1 MPTYFLSRLDYSDV
15 CIDQLEA
22 WKMVY
27 ERVSGEGREKLL
39 SLYLKVS
46 GFFPLFCDTDTWI
59 LNNI

>member
-1 MPTYFLSRLDYSDV
+1 
-15 CIDQLEA
+15 
-22 WKMVY
+22 MVY

-39 SLYLKVS
+39 SLFLKVS